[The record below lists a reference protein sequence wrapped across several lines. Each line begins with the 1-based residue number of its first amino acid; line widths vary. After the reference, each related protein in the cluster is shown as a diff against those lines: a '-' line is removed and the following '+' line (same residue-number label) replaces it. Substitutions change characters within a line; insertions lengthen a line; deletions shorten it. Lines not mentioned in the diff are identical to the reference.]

1 MMKANEIREMSADTL
16 NKEEA
21 QIREELFKL
30 NMRRGLEQ
38 LENPK
43 RIKMLKKD
51 LARILTVK
59 NEKTRAGENV

>member
-1 MMKANEIREMSADTL
+1 MMKANELREKSMEEL
-16 NKEEA
+16 NKQEA

-43 RIKMLKKD
+43 RIRSLRKD

-59 NEKTRAGENV
+59 NEKIRAGEKV

>member
-1 MMKANEIREMSADTL
+1 MMKAKDLREKNIEELD
-16 NKEEA
+16 KDEA

-59 NEKTRAGENV
+59 NEKTMAGENV

>member
-1 MMKANEIREMSADTL
+1 MMKAKELREKSMEEL

-43 RIKMLKKD
+43 RIRNLRKD

-59 NEKTRAGENV
+59 NEKIRAGEKV

>member
-1 MMKANEIREMSADTL
+1 MMKANELREKSMEELS
-16 NKEEA
+16 KQEA

-43 RIKMLKKD
+43 RIRSLRKD

-59 NEKTRAGENV
+59 NEKIRAGEKV

>member
-1 MMKANEIREMSADTL
+1 MKAKELKEMNIEDL

-21 QIREELFKL
+21 KIREELFKL
-30 NMRRGLEQ
+30 NLRRGLEQ

-43 RIKMLKKD
+43 RIKLLKKD

-59 NEKTRAGENV
+59 NEKNRSGE